1 MGILSYIDT
10 DDTCQRT
17 LNHIRTPRL
26 TSLVHFLLA
35 CRRDKVGRE
44 GKAAILRDFLEQPE
58 LTDSSIFFVDDNKQV
73 IEEFDHYL
81 EQVSTVHIK
90 LKRKPSVHCSV
101 PTAAL
106 MADASPVVAEWLRA

>member
-17 LNHIRTPRL
+17 LNHIRTLRL

-58 LTDSSIFFVDDNKQV
+58 LTESSIFFIDDNKQV
-73 IEEFDHYL
+73 IEEFNHYFD
-81 EQVSTVHIK
+81 QVSTVHIK
-90 LKRKPSVHCSV
+90 LKRKPSVNCSV
-101 PTAAL
+101 PTAAFL
-106 MADASPVVAEWLRA
+106 ADPSPVVAEWLRA